1 MTIVRVYGMINGKES
16 FPFLNKGDQYY
27 FQLPDT
33 LTGKFVCEFWAEDEY
48 GNIGYNAA
56 LLTLVRGVIKCVEVL
71 TKEYKTT
78 MRGDPYRIRMDM
90 DGFKVMEGLQPLLSL
105 HTDEYKVRMIP
116 PTCRRDMMEA
126 I

>member
-1 MTIVRVYGMINGKES
+1 MIVRVYGMINGKES
-16 FPFLNKGDQYY
+16 LPFLNEGDQYY
-27 FQLPDT
+27 FQLPET

-71 TKEYKTT
+71 TKEYKAT

-90 DGFKVMEGLQPLLSL
+90 DGFKVMEGVQPLLNL